1 MADIKYDLKT
11 AKVSVDGGQ
20 IKFDN
25 SANTEL
31 DGVTFDQG
39 YTASVVE
46 TKHGLLAAD
55 ASKQTYDF
63 TALTGGSFSFVDSE
77 KVSVQS
83 FDGSGV
89 ASAIKVTVS
98 HGSDAADNSALKSV
112 ITGSGK
118 DVVYVKKATDASFD
132 LGAGNDSIAIT
143 DAATA
148 SVTLGDGK
156 DTISIADIANS
167 KVKINDY
174 SYADDTVI
182 LGSADAS
189 TLGMMYADSMF
200 TVKGQNTEVSVAT
213 NMNNGVYELNLS
225 GDGTAAT
232 STHFVRT
239 DVSSVDYVAKD
250 AINFES
256 TKNTT
261 ALNLTL
267 ADKTNNV
274 VKVGATEG
282 TVNIVAG
289 KAATN
294 TVSVGAGVDLGLGI
308 TKKSGATYLTTDG
321 TDANGVLDSKDT
333 LYLQDNGKISDVK
346 FGTDA
351 LTYGEATLKG
361 GYDTANGGSFNY
373 NTNGTNGVLM
383 YAKGNDA
390 TGVVTYTQGVSYYAN
405 AATVDAS
412 EYGDV
417 VLNLNGVCGDAFA
430 DTIKEIRGVTSG
442 LVAGRDNVGTTIN
455 IATDAGK
462 KTEVYGGAGSKGGDA
477 IDLTKADSDST
488 NVIWYSNGDGMDTV
502 TGFAGHGNNSIYFHD
517 SAAAASVL
525 NDITKVVGN
534 DLTMTMS
541 KQNVLKLAGVKAA
554 TNETNVVDF
563 KDKAGN
569 TFKLAVGDGTN
580 VTYASDINVYKGA
593 TTLKV
598 GGSDDRV
605 IYTGAKNDQFG
616 YYDGITTIDAKEA
629 TGTVYLSGTN
639 TNGMEIQGGE
649 GVNHMWGGGDKTQT
663 LTGGEGVNV
672 FWFGNG
678 DGRDTAKNAKAEDGI
693 NLYNVEKIDDVAV
706 KASTNYFTVNVGSN
720 SLKVDLGT
728 AKADE
733 VLKTFTF
740 ADKAGVQYTYDT
752 KTNKFQQK

>member
-1 MADIKYDLKT
+1 MANVYNLSQNVTVQGGKFKTDEEDGIAIGTATLK
-11 AKVSVDGGQ
+11 KGQ
-20 IKFDN
+20 DAAVIEDKHGILYADKK
-25 SANTEL
+25 
-31 DGVTFDQG
+31 DGVYTFQ
-39 YTASVVE
+39 
-46 TKHGLLAAD
+46 
-55 ASKQTYDF
+55 
-63 TALTGGSFSFVDSE
+63 ALTGGEFQFTDNAANAAIT
-77 KVSVQS
+77 S
-83 FDGSGV
+83 FDGS
-89 ASAIKVTVS
+89 AASSAIKMTVD
-98 HGSDAADNSALKSV
+98 GSELASLGKIN
-112 ITGSGK
+112 TGSGK
-118 DVVYVKKATDASFD
+118 DDLLVREIKNVEFD
-132 LGAGNDSIAIT
+132 LGAGNDNIVIEGGT
-143 DAATA
+143 GT
-148 SVTLGDGK
+148 VTLGTGS
-156 DTISIADIANS
+156 DTVSLADR
-167 KVKINDY
+167 KTTEVKITDY
-174 SYADDTVI
+174 SYDEGDLIYMFQTKFDMNYDKSSAVITGGNSTSVTV
-182 LGSADAS
+182 G
-189 TLGMMYADSMF
+189 
-200 TVKGQNTEVSVAT
+200 T
-213 NMNNGVYELNLS
+213 NMNNGLYEFRVKDQSNKKI
-225 GDGTAAT
+225 
-232 STHFVRT
+232 THYVRT
-239 DVSSVDYVAKD
+239 NTASVDYVAKD
-250 AINFES
+250 AIDFES
-256 TKNTT
+256 DKNTT
-261 ALNLTL
+261 TLNLTL
-267 ADKTNNV
+267 AGKSDESNNINIKT
-274 VKVGATEG
+274 GDG
-282 TVNIVAG
+282 TVNLVTG
-289 KAATN
+289 KAEN
-294 TVSVGAGVDLGLGI
+294 HITVEAGVELGLGI
-308 TKKSGATYLTTDG
+308 TKKSGETDM
-321 TDANGVLDSKDT
+321 VDSNTNTRKLEQHDT
-333 LYLQDNGKISDVK
+333 LYLLDGGKISQVEFD
-346 FGTDA
+346 GRGN
-351 LTYGEATLKG
+351 LQYGNAKILN
-361 GYDTANGGSFNY
+361 GYDNTAEGTFRYNINGE
-373 NTNGTNGVLM
+373 TGVLAYGNGAHSAVT
-383 YAKGNDA
+383 YAKDI
-390 TGVVTYTQGVSYYAN
+390 TYYAN
-405 AATVDAS
+405 AKTVNAED
-412 EYGDV
+412 YGEA

-430 DTIKEIRGVTSG
+430 DTITEITGVTSG

-462 KTEVYGGAGSKGGDA
+462 KTEVYGGAGSKGADK

-541 KQNVLKLAGVKAA
+541 KQNVLKLEGVKAA
-554 TNETNVVDF
+554 VNETNVVDF

-649 GVNHMWGGGDKTQT
+649 GVNHMWGGGDKVQT
-663 LTGGEGVNV
+663 LIGGEGVNV

-678 DGRDTAKNAKAEDGI
+678 DGRDTAQNAKAEDGV
-693 NLYNVEKIDDVAV
+693 NLYNVEKIDDVTV
-706 KASTNYFTVNVGSN
+706 KTSTNYFTVNVGSN